1 MKLKNLK
8 QENFIEL
15 CKLRLKHESKDFTK
29 ISIEDDTFKYFN
41 GVSFIV
47 KSDKFDDYRF
57 SVYFDTFYPDEFMY
71 LLGLGVEF

>member
-8 QENFIEL
+8 KENFIEL
-15 CKLRLKHESKDFTK
+15 CKLRLRHESKDFTE
-29 ISIEDDTFKYFN
+29 ITIEDDTFRYFN

-47 KSDKFDDYRF
+47 KSNKWADYRF
-57 SVYFDTFYPDEFMY
+57 SVSFDMFYPDEFMY